1 MRGCPRWRFRFEPR
15 GDIDAHEIEGAAL
28 VVSAEEATSSMI
40 VVDDGRGV
48 CRVAYT
54 MPRSGRYLLHIEHPS
69 GAAVPNTALSSPSAP
84 AGSRSASAEGQAME
98 GEAMAMEPLVG
109 SPYSV
114 DVLPSIDDPSCVV
127 LDLFS
132 GLELARDGASTSA
145 SSHEHE
151 PASRARDGARSAVLV
166 AGHPAE
172 LRLRIVGL
180 ERSADADAE
189 LSILNQ
195 VRGLCLPLIAV
206 D

>member
-1 MRGCPRWRFRFEPR
+1 MSMRGRPRWRLRFEAR

-48 CRVAYT
+48 YRVAYT

-84 AGSRSASAEGQAME
+84 AGFCASAEGQAME
-98 GEAMAMEPLVG
+98 GEAMAMEPLIG

-114 DVLPSIDDPSCVV
+114 EVLPSIDDPSCVV

-145 SSHEHE
+145 STHEPE

-195 VRGLCLPLIAV
+195 VLIAV
-206 D
+206 DCR

>member
-28 VVSAEEATSSMI
+28 VVSAEEATRSMI

-54 MPRSGRYLLHIEHPS
+54 MPRSGRYLLHVEHPT

-84 AGSRSASAEGQAME
+84 AGSRSASAEG
-98 GEAMAMEPLVG
+98 EAMALEPLVG

-114 DVLPSIDDPSCVV
+114 DVLPSVDDPSCVV

-151 PASRARDGARSAVLV
+151 PASRARNGARSAVLV

-195 VRGLCLPLIAV
+195 VRGL
-206 D
+206 

>member
-1 MRGCPRWRFRFEPR
+1 MRGRPRWRLRFEAR

-84 AGSRSASAEGQAME
+84 AGFCASAEGQAME
-98 GEAMAMEPLVG
+98 GEAMAMEPLIG

-114 DVLPSIDDPSCVV
+114 EVLPSIDDPSCVV

-145 SSHEHE
+145 SSHEPE

-166 AGHPAE
+166 AGHPAAHRRPRA
-172 LRLRIVGL
+172 LGRRGCGIVDPQPGA
-180 ERSADADAE
+180 R
-189 LSILNQ
+189 
-195 VRGLCLPLIAV
+195 PLIAV
-206 D
+206 DRS